1 MLTVSEDRQLEE
13 DPLHVRVSDS
23 HRLLRSPL
31 GGSILN
37 LDRKGHKENGKSAV
51 QALQTKYWSVILG
64 VGAWFMK
71 PKAYRSQWFSFKKR
85 IKIFLTFFKSY
96 QHS

>member
-1 MLTVSEDRQLEE
+1 M
-13 DPLHVRVSDS
+13 
-23 HRLLRSPL
+23 
-31 GGSILN
+31 N